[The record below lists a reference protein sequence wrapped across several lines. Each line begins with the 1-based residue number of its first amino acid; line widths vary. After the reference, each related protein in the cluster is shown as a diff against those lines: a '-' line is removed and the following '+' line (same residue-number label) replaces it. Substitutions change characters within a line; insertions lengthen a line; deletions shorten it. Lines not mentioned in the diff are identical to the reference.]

1 MMIQNKNTAKKF
13 VLLCILILLS
23 AATLLFFIG
32 EKLLPEGWYYIPK
45 SAVTVAVI
53 LYILWMGI
61 CITAAYF
68 LLKKIKLHLRGVF
81 KATAMVLTVFAAFFL
96 ALFLAWHLFLY
107 SLKFEVKEEQYDQH
121 IALYV
126 KNTFIRP
133 EYRYPH
139 YQYEENWLLMRNLT
153 NDELRD
159 AVQKYGDPD
168 NYYKH

>member
-1 MMIQNKNTAKKF
+1 MYGCCTLFVKENK
-13 VLLCILILLS
+13 
-23 AATLLFFIG
+23 
-32 EKLLPEGWYYIPK
+32 
-45 SAVTVAVI
+45 
-53 LYILWMGI
+53 
-61 CITAAYF
+61 
-68 LLKKIKLHLRGVF
+68 
-81 KATAMVLTVFAAFFL
+81 AAFTRFFQCYSDNLDFCRCLFL

-153 NDELRD
+153 DDELRD

-168 NYYKH
+168 DYYNR

>member
-1 MMIQNKNTAKKF
+1 MMIQNKNNSKKYMF
-13 VLLCILILLS
+13 LFMLILLFT
-23 AATLLFFIG
+23 ATLLFFIG
-32 EKLLPEGWYYIPK
+32 EKLLPQGWHYVPE
-45 SAVTVAVI
+45 SAVTVVVI
-53 LYILWMGI
+53 LYILWLGV
-61 CITAAYF
+61 CIVVVRF
-68 LLKKIKLHLRGVF
+68 LLKKIKLHLQGFFNVI
-81 KATAMVLTVFAAFFL
+81 AIILTFVAAFFL

-153 NDELRD
+153 DGELRD

-168 NYYKH
+168 DYYNR